1 MDIYIITFIDGTEE
15 EYRGHFLYQN
25 RVAELEKLGLKK
37 GEDFKVVQLW
47 L

>member
-1 MDIYIITFIDGTEE
+1 MDIYIITFANGEKE
-15 EYRGHFLYQN
+15 EYRCHFLYKN

-37 GEDFKVVQLW
+37 GEDFKVIQLW